1 MSTGFGSRVSGFAR
15 VAFVLLLAACGD
27 ATVLKPATYADL
39 QGWNNDTQA
48 EALAVFADSCR
59 VLATR
64 KNAYQSREEGPV
76 GERQNWARVCDQA
89 AQLQDPTDRDAR
101 RFFEANFT
109 PVKVETEE
117 KPTGLF
123 TGYYE
128 PILHGSLVRKPPYL
142 TPVYGVPRDLRKPYF
157 SRAEIEDG
165 ALKGRAKILLYVD
178 DAIGLFFLQT
188 QGSGKVRMTDG
199 TTVGLQYAA
208 QNGHEYVPIGRILK
222 DQGELDAVS
231 LQTIRD
237 WLLTHPSRMREIMDQ
252 NPSYVFFKLSPGDE
266 AAKGAIG
273 LPLTK
278 LRSLAIDDD
287 RAAYGVPIW
296 VDTTM
301 TEFGRSTQL
310 PLTRLFVSQDTGG
323 ALHGPHRGDIF
334 FGRGE
339 VEEWQAGHQ
348 NARGNVYW
356 LLPTAL
362 APAGAETPPEVP

>member
-1 MSTGFGSRVSGFAR
+1 MRSRVSGCGQLAI
-15 VAFVLLLAACGD
+15 LLLLTACGD
-27 ATVLKPATYADL
+27 ATVLKPANYADL
-39 QGWNNDTQA
+39 QGWDNDAQG
-48 EALAVFADSCR
+48 EAFTLFVDSCR

-64 KNAYQSREEGPV
+64 KNAYQTREEGAV
-76 GERQNWARVCDQA
+76 GERQNWMRACDKA
-89 AQLQDPTDRDAR
+89 AQMEAPSDTQAR
-101 RFFEANFT
+101 AFFEANFK

-128 PILHGSLVRKPPYL
+128 PILHGSRTRQGRFR

-165 ALKGRAKILLYVD
+165 ALKNRAKVLLYVD
-178 DAIGLFFLQT
+178 DPIGLFFLQT
-188 QGSGKVRMTDG
+188 QGSGKVQLTDG
-199 TTVGLQYAA
+199 STIGLQYAA
-208 QNGHEYVPIGRILK
+208 QNGYEYVPIGRILK
-222 DQGELDAVS
+222 EQDELEAVS

-237 WLLTHPSRMREIMDQ
+237 WLLSHPNRMREIMDQ

-287 RAAYGVPIW
+287 RAAYGVPTW
-296 VDTTM
+296 VETTM
-301 TEFGRSTQL
+301 TEFARSTQL
-310 PLTRLFVSQDTGG
+310 PLQRLFVSQDTGG
-323 ALHGPHRGDIF
+323 ALHSPHRGDVF

-356 LLPTAL
+356 LLPTAP
-362 APAGAETPPEVP
+362 APAGAEAMPEVP

>member
-1 MSTGFGSRVSGFAR
+1 MRAGFGSRVWLRLSPLRSGSGFGQL
-15 VAFVLLLAACGD
+15 AFLLLLAACGD

-39 QGWNNDTQA
+39 QGWNNDAQA
-48 EALAVFADSCR
+48 EALRLFTDSCG
-59 VLATR
+59 VLVNR
-64 KNAYQSREEGPV
+64 DNAYRSREEGAV
-76 GERQNWARVCDQA
+76 GARQDWARVCTQA
-89 AQLQDPTDRDAR
+89 AQLQDPTDLDAR
-101 RFFEANFT
+101 RFFEANFS

-128 PILHGSLVRKPPYL
+128 PILHGSHVRKPPYL

-165 ALKGRAKILLYVD
+165 ALKGRARVLLYVD

-199 TTVGLQYAA
+199 TMVGLQYAA
-208 QNGHEYVPIGRILK
+208 QNGYEYVPIGRILK

-237 WLLTHPSRMREIMDQ
+237 WLLAHPTRMREIMDQ

-287 RAAYGVPIW
+287 RAAYGVPTW
-296 VDTTM
+296 VDTTL

-310 PLTRLFVSQDTGG
+310 PLQRLFVSQDTGG

-334 FGRGE
+334 FGSGA
-339 VEEWQAGHQ
+339 QAG
-348 NARGNVYW
+348 AR
-356 LLPTAL
+356 
-362 APAGAETPPEVP
+362 AGAMAHPGRMWVLLRE